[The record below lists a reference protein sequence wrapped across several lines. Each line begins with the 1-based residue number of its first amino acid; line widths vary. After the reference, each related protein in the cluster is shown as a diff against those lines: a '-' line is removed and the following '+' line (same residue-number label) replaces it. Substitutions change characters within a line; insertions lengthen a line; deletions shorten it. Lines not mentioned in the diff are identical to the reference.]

1 MNVVWM
7 VALGLVMTAEKLM
20 LTSRFSRLIGI
31 AFLLIGAAFI
41 LTSTLAHWPRGS

>member
-20 LTSRFSRLIGI
+20 LTSRFSRLIGAI
-31 AFLLIGAAFI
+31 FLAIGVAFI
-41 LTSTLAHWPRGS
+41 ASSVVAHWPKS